1 MFYWEVFV
9 VELKKGVCF
18 YCQNF
23 IRSLSPPTFS
33 TIIFLLTALN
43 LLGFFSSLFSLCLG
57 DNKIQALIQAAIQE
71 NILLKLFYEHFFHE
85 VTTTGWNMVNNFVIE
100 LKKNCFCCNLLSHC
114 GVNIKKLAKSWFSIR
129 RRLDFCWFDFMVCQK
144 SPSHN
149 QAKPYFQRNDK

>member
-9 VELKKGVCF
+9 VEVELKKGVCF

-85 VTTTGWNMVNNFVIE
+85 VTTTG
-100 LKKNCFCCNLLSHC
+100 
-114 GVNIKKLAKSWFSIR
+114 
-129 RRLDFCWFDFMVCQK
+129 
-144 SPSHN
+144 
-149 QAKPYFQRNDK
+149 